1 MSRDDLEPI
10 ATLSIPSDPE
20 YLAISRQ
27 ALIGAAAGLDMP
39 DEDLDD
45 LKLVLSE
52 ICANAIVHGYGR
64 KPDGRIEVTFRR
76 SPRELEVTVA
86 DDGPG
91 FPGGRVPE
99 PRGAGLTLLD
109 RLCTRHAIEP
119 RRAQGGASVTF
130 ARSVI
135 A

>member
-1 MSRDDLEPI
+1 MSPDHLEPI
-10 ATLSIPSDPE
+10 ATLSVPSDPG
-20 YLAISRQ
+20 YLAVSRQ
-27 ALIGAAAGLDMP
+27 ALIGAAAGLGIP
-39 DEDLDD
+39 DDDLDD

-52 ICANAIVHGYGR
+52 ICANAIVHAYGR
-64 KPDGRIEVTFRR
+64 RGDGRIEVTFRR

-99 PRGAGLTLLD
+99 PAGAGLTLLD
-109 RLCTRHAIEP
+109 RLCSRHTIEP
-119 RRAQGGASVTF
+119 RREGGGASVTF